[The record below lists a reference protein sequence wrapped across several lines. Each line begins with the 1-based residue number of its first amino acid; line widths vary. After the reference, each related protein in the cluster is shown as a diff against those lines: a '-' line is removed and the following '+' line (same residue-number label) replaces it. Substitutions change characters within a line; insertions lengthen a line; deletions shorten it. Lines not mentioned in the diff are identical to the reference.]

1 MCPLGPIER
10 TEERVDANVSN
21 NRHYYYLRD
30 AAGGQVGLIVDDDA
44 ATPGHPA
51 CQPPAAGRDRGIHPP
66 QPGKK
71 PVPDPPNAGDR
82 CELARRRARAK
93 FFR

>member
-66 QPGKK
+66 QPGKN
-71 PVPDPPNAGDR
+71 PSQIRPTRVIAANSPAG
-82 CELARRRARAK
+82 ERAK